1 MEPRAKVGILGGG
14 FGGLYAVFYQK
25 RYIKTDVIF
34 EYSFFL
40 YKVRGSLYL
49 LSPPFWYIYTVCAA
63 AHFHPGQLR
72 RREVVGLKTKKRVT
86 LNEHARRQEAKF
98 WAMMRAAEPG
108 KRCLK

>member
-1 MEPRAKVGILGGG
+1 LEQVPDRGRLADHPC
-14 FGGLYAVFYQK
+14 FQK
-25 RYIKTDVIF
+25 GHFKTDVIF

-40 YKVRGSLYL
+40 PKIQASPYL
-49 LSPPFWYIYTVCAA
+49 LSPPFSNDRGYVPQPIFTQVKS
-63 AHFHPGQLR
+63 G
-72 RREVVGLKTKKRVT
+72 RREVGGLKTKKRVT